1 MKTILLAALLYLI
14 PNVSSSDNNTV
25 YISKGTSAYA
35 YHMKKSCRTLKR
47 CNEEGHVMAITLA
60 KAIEMGRK
68 PCKVCYNWDGLK
80 YYFIH

>member
-1 MKTILLAALLYLI
+1 MRSILLAALLYLTLSI
-14 PNVSSSDNNTV
+14 SNKDYNTV
-25 YISKGTSAYA
+25 YISKGSSAYA

-68 PCKVCYNWDGLK
+68 PCKVCYN
-80 YYFIH
+80 

>member
-1 MKTILLAALLYLI
+1 MRTILLAALLYLT
-14 PNVSSSDNNTV
+14 PNVSSNTSENV
-25 YISKGTSAYA
+25 YISKGNSAYA

-68 PCKVCYNWDGLK
+68 PCKVCYN
-80 YYFIH
+80 

>member
-1 MKTILLAALLYLI
+1 MKTILLAALLYLT
-14 PNVSSSDNNTV
+14 PNVSSNTSENV
-25 YISKGTSAYA
+25 YISKGNSAYA

-68 PCKVCYNWDGLK
+68 PCKVCYN
-80 YYFIH
+80 